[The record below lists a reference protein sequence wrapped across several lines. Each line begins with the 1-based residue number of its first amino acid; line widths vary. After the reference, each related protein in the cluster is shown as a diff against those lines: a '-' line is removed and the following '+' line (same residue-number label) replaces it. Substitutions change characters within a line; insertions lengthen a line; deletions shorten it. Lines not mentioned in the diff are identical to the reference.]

1 MYSAS
6 PVELGERAEG
16 RQGWGVLGTWISAAF
31 QTPCERQL
39 DPEVDQENE
48 GRGVSHSRWPHQGL
62 STLPTAHGRLCPGS
76 DLLPRPAAHL
86 ALSFYQTGSL
96 HPSLSPD
103 PEPSGG
109 GNWRFPVVEGEEEPG
124 GCMLAPPFLQEM
136 PVGFA
141 GVWPEPHHT
150 SGNLDRLG
158 GGQKSPGACPAG
170 PRPRLGGAR
179 VPPRHPVPAAPS
191 SALVGS

>member
-76 DLLPRPAAHL
+76 DLLLRPAAHL

-109 GNWRFPVVEGEEEPG
+109 GNWRFPVVELAVPSGGRRGRAGRLHAGPAISAGNACGLRRCVARASPHFRKPGSSWWRAEEPRG
-124 GCMLAPPFLQEM
+124 L
-136 PVGFA
+136 
-141 GVWPEPHHT
+141 
-150 SGNLDRLG
+150 
-158 GGQKSPGACPAG
+158 
-170 PRPRLGGAR
+170 
-179 VPPRHPVPAAPS
+179 S
-191 SALVGS
+191 SRS